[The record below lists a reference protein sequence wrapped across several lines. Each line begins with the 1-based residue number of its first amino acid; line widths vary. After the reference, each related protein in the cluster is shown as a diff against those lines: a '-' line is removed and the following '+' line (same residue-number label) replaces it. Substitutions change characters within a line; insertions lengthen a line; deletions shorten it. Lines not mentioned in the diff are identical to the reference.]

1 MGLNYNP
8 GNYAINK
15 YFQNADTKI
24 ERDKSNSSE
33 IANYMRKNKN
43 FPTLNPGEEWKITY
57 YRNKAMLAIT
67 IFHFLFTNDD
77 GVLSKKEV
85 KLTDKYLK
93 LHKIFFT
100 QEDNKYLAAMPT
112 PYPKENLLK
121 YMQDNKMQ
129 KNIYT
134 DAMKDVK
141 LVIKKDLSYRNIL
154 LKLSEYINNN
164 IN

>member
-8 GNYAINK
+8 GNYAINR

-24 ERDKSNSSE
+24 ERDKANTSA

-57 YRNKAMLAIT
+57 YRNKAILAIT

-77 GVLSKKEV
+77 GVLTKKEV
-85 KLTDKYLK
+85 KLIDKYLK

-100 QEDNKYLAAMPT
+100 EEDNKYFATMPT

-121 YMQDNKMQ
+121 YIQDNKMQ
-129 KNIYT
+129 KNIFN
-134 DAMKDVK
+134 DAIRDVK
-141 LVIKKDLSYRNIL
+141 ATIKKDFTYRNIL
-154 LKLSEYINNN
+154 TRLSEYMSQFID
-164 IN
+164 

>member
-8 GNYAINK
+8 GNYAINR

-24 ERDKSNSSE
+24 EREKANTSA

-57 YRNKAMLAIT
+57 YRNKAILAIT

-77 GVLSKKEV
+77 GVLTKKEV
-85 KLTDKYLK
+85 KLIDKYLK

-100 QEDNKYLAAMPT
+100 EEDNIYFATMPT

-121 YMQDNKMQ
+121 YIQDNKMQ
-129 KNIYT
+129 KNIFN
-134 DAMKDVK
+134 DAIRDVK
-141 LVIKKDLSYRNIL
+141 ATIKKDFTYRNIL
-154 LKLSEYINNN
+154 TRLSEYMSQFID
-164 IN
+164 